1 VSSSVFTNKRDT
13 EHFSLS
19 DKEAVQMNQDFLTQ
33 IRTTEEEAANLIDRA
48 RQDSRRKTQEAREKT
63 VEKLAAA
70 NQEAVLLQQ
79 EILDRAE
86 KKAEAIRIEAK
97 RQAET
102 EVSLLNQSSA
112 GKIPDAARII
122 VERIVKDCADC

>member
-1 VSSSVFTNKRDT
+1 
-13 EHFSLS
+13 
-19 DKEAVQMNQDFLTQ
+19 MNQDFLTQ

-102 EVSLLNQSSA
+102 EVSSLNQASA
-112 GKIPDAARII
+112 GRIPDAARLIK
-122 VERIVKDCADC
+122 ERIVKDCADC